1 MAHPPEPKTSD
12 RILDAA
18 ERLFAEQGIRA
29 TSLRTLT
36 REAGVNLAAV
46 HYHFGSKEGL
56 LDAVIERQALPVN
69 ESRITELERLE
80 RNAGSE
86 GPTAEALLAAFVL
99 PAVTRLRDLGPRAQ
113 HLPRLLARIEAQP
126 AEVVE
131 ALMRKHFGDVARRFV
146 EALQRALP
154 ELSPETIAE
163 RLRFTAGLI
172 SHLFSGNFD
181 LDVIPGHPPRS
192 QDPLEQIGHA
202 LLFISA
208 GMRAPDL
215 RQIERGAA

>member
-1 MAHPPEPKTSD
+1 MAAPHTQKTRD
-12 RILDAA
+12 RVLDAA
-18 ERLFAEQGIRA
+18 ELLFAEQGIRA
-29 TSLRTLT
+29 TSLRAIT

-69 ESRITELERLE
+69 ESRLVELERLE
-80 RNAGSE
+80 REAGDAS
-86 GPTAEALLAAFVL
+86 PTAEALLAAFIL

-126 AEVVE
+126 TDVVE

-146 EALQRALP
+146 EALHRALP
-154 ELSPETIAE
+154 EHSQETVTE
-163 RLRFTAGLI
+163 RLRFTAGLV

-181 LDVIPGHPPRS
+181 LDVIPGHPPRP

-202 LLFISA
+202 LYFLAA
-208 GMRAPDL
+208 GMRAPDPRRL
-215 RQIERGAA
+215 ERGAA